1 MSTVVYSMA
10 DATRRF
16 GVCPASAMAVVMLAK
31 VLLTTDDIP
40 AASSAAKYSLKLLER
55 FADDAKNISA
65 KVEYIA
71 LYHVAI
77 RTLPPAVIANQIRDA
92 HERSKDTG
100 DIEWLCQ
107 SHTHTHTRTN
117 KHTHAR
123 ACTCTSALV
132 TLRRVLDAETVV
144 HAAPRADRTVGI
156 GGNCIGLCG
165 SAV

>member
-107 SHTHTHTRTN
+107 SHTHTHTRTRTD
-117 KHTHAR
+117 KHTRTHAR
-123 ACTCTSALV
+123 ALSPH
-132 TLRRVLDAETVV
+132 LRRVLDAETVV